1 MNQQEMIETILN
13 YKDELQRDYN
23 ECCKAFG
30 QQDPATKRN
39 ETKLVTM
46 LLLLDKLKLDD
57 YRF

>member
-1 MNQQEMIETILN
+1 MNQQEMIETIFN

-39 ETKLVTM
+39 ETKLVT
-46 LLLLDKLKLDD
+46 LIILIDKLGIDEN
-57 YRF
+57 

>member
-1 MNQQEMIETILN
+1 MNKEEMIEVIVN

-23 ECCKAFG
+23 ELCKAFG

-46 LLLLDKLKLDD
+46 LLLLDKLELNE
-57 YRF
+57 Y

>member
-1 MNQQEMIETILN
+1 MNKEEMIEIILD
-13 YKDELQRDYN
+13 YKDELQNHYN

-46 LLLLDKLKLDD
+46 LLLLDKLELNE
-57 YRF
+57 Y

>member
-23 ECCKAFG
+23 ELCKAFG

-39 ETKLVTM
+39 ETKLVT
-46 LLLLDKLKLDD
+46 LIILIDKLGIDEN
-57 YRF
+57 